1 MKNVSMVL
9 GMLLVVGT
17 AALGI
22 VAVVAGVFYLIAH
35 GL

>member
-1 MKNVSMVL
+1 MKDVSMVL

-22 VAVVAGVFYLIAH
+22 LAILFMAFYVLAH
-35 GL
+35 GI